1 MKNLIKEMEN
11 SRKPSK
17 RTEIKK
23 NKEKMVEKYFK
34 FDACMFVWIAKE
46 LEWLK
51 QFEREEIDSV

>member
-34 FDACMFVWIAKE
+34 FDACMFV
-46 LEWLK
+46 
-51 QFEREEIDSV
+51 

>member
-23 NKEKMVEKYFK
+23 IKRKWLRNILSLMH
-34 FDACMFVWIAKE
+34 ACS
-46 LEWLK
+46 
-51 QFEREEIDSV
+51 FE